1 MEDRVVHNI
10 RLSFTA
16 QDDYRFQVK
25 IAWDPPVYPYK
36 NVTLYYV
43 WNWKGDNKFISFHN
57 TVSVDKFIT
66 ANVADLI
73 LSTQKHQTHSSHDL
87 NSAKI
92 SSKKDVFV
100 GLLVIVSSWFWA
112 AIHRVRELPPFA
124 TIHSNLVIVAFI
136 IMMFIFQFHGS
147 HFNYQEFRDYPE
159 KDL

>member
-16 QDDYRFQVK
+16 QDDYRFQVN

-92 SSKKDVFV
+92 SSKRTCLWVF
-100 GLLVIVSSWFWA
+100 W
-112 AIHRVRELPPFA
+112 
-124 TIHSNLVIVAFI
+124 
-136 IMMFIFQFHGS
+136 
-147 HFNYQEFRDYPE
+147 
-159 KDL
+159 K